1 MPKAR
6 HAAEMDHAFGLSAE
20 GVSGNSR
27 HNNRRFKNSIES
39 LLLVMFSYV
48 HSADPKLRSPLGPFG
63 VVLGR
68 LPCFAAIQAAALL
81 HVSQMR
87 GHGHARHPHKPPR
100 HTFRYTA

>member
-1 MPKAR
+1 MLPSACQQMPKAR

-68 LPCFAAIQAAALL
+68 LSCFAAIQVAALL
-81 HVSQMR
+81 HV
-87 GHGHARHPHKPPR
+87 A
-100 HTFRYTA
+100 

>member
-1 MPKAR
+1 MLPSACQQMPKAR

-39 LLLVMFSYV
+39 LLLVMFS
-48 HSADPKLRSPLGPFG
+48 PLGPFG

-68 LPCFAAIQAAALL
+68 LSCFAAIQVAALL
-81 HVSQMR
+81 HV
-87 GHGHARHPHKPPR
+87 A
-100 HTFRYTA
+100 